1 MYFSNAHYSHVL
13 YFSCVLCIGPA
24 IIAGADIGEFQS
36 AALTAGPFLNDILP
50 QVRRISDYSLATAL
64 S

>member
-1 MYFSNAHYSHVL
+1 VL

-24 IIAGADIGEFQS
+24 ITAGADIGEFQS